1 MPMPVMDIGH
11 VVVRMFL
18 GGMFMLMRMDFI
30 CVRVIVSV
38 GWVVV
43 SVAVLVE

>member
-1 MPMPVMDIGH
+1 MPVPVMDIGQ

-18 GGMFMLMRMDFI
+18 RGMFMLMRMDSFHFI
-30 CVRVIVSV
+30 VFV
-38 GWVVV
+38 GGIVV